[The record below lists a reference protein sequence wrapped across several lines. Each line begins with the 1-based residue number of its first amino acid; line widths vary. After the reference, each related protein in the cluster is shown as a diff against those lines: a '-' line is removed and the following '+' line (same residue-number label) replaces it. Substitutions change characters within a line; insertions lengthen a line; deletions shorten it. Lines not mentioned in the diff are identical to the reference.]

1 MVLKNSS
8 VGIPPKEDVI
18 KAGKPNVWDAGN
30 KVLYDLCAN
39 NFTHDNKSNIISKV
53 WLIGRAYAAAIERR
67 KDNRDIDNDTF
78 YTTLVVKA
86 FQESKIDDH
95 LSRLNKYESITTDNI
110 ALILEAHNI
119 LVKSIAK
126 ITGNKKRSL
135 VSKYLHFHLPELF
148 FIYDSRAVN
157 ALRQYIKRV
166 PDELKHLIKKK

>member
-67 KDNRDIDNDTF
+67 KDNR
-78 YTTLVVKA
+78 
-86 FQESKIDDH
+86 
-95 LSRLNKYESITTDNI
+95 ESIM
-110 ALILEAHNI
+110 IL
-119 LVKSIAK
+119 
-126 ITGNKKRSL
+126 
-135 VSKYLHFHLPELF
+135 
-148 FIYDSRAVN
+148 FIR
-157 ALRQYIKRV
+157 
-166 PDELKHLIKKK
+166 H